1 MLDSVRTDGQH
12 INREG
17 QHRKPSGRKVESSEV
32 VNIDVSAELDGYF
45 EDTGATFAVPAV
57 DPRIEYLCQ
66 ITLNALNPAMEAAR
80 AGAKVN
86 PIGQAIEKTA
96 IDAGFN
102 TIRDLGSHG
111 IGRSLDDEPH
121 FIQKFYDKL
130 DTRTLSEGQVITIEP
145 FLSTGA

>member
-1 MLDSVRTDGQH
+1 MLDSVRTKGQH

-32 VNIDVSAELDGYF
+32 VNIDVSEELDDHLR
-45 EDTGATFAVPAV
+45 DTGATFAMPAV

-66 ITLNALNPAMEAAR
+66 ITLNALNPALEAAR

-86 PIGQAIEKTA
+86 PIGQTIEKTA

-102 TIRDLGSHG
+102 TIRTLGSHG
-111 IGRSLDDEPH
+111 IGRRLHRETH
-121 FIQKFYDKL
+121 FTYNFYDKP
-130 DTRTLSEGQVITIEP
+130 DTRTLREGQVITVEP
-145 FLSTGA
+145 FLSTGD

>member
-32 VNIDVSAELDGYF
+32 VNIDVSAELDGYLR
-45 EDTGATFAVPAV
+45 DTGATFAVPAV

-66 ITLNALNPAMEAAR
+66 ITLNALNPAMEAVR

-102 TIRDLGSHG
+102 TIRARGSHG
-111 IGRSLDDEPH
+111 IGRSLHEEPH
-121 FIQKFYDKL
+121 FIHNFYDES